1 MIRRREFI
9 AGLGGVAVWP
19 VAARAQQRRTQVIGV
34 LWGRFGGTGFPM
46 PEFRQGLADAGFV
59 VDKNVT
65 IELREADSLPQ
76 LRALANDLVQLQV
89 NVIFTGPTV
98 GASRAAKS
106 ATATVPIV
114 FSYGGDP
121 VKEGLVS
128 SLAHPGG
135 NVTGITSLA
144 SEIAGKRVDLLHQLV
159 PDSTRIGFLS
169 GPQQQASDTSYNNA
183 LEVAHALGLDLIIVR
198 LGRDIDLERA
208 FSIVAER
215 RVGALVVDNYGNL
228 GSWRSAPVI
237 SLAERFKIPAIYY
250 SRDAFREG
258 GLISYHVAFSERFR
272 KAAAQYV
279 GPILKGANP
288 ADLPVQQATKFE
300 LAINLK
306 TAKALGLTV
315 PQNLLALADEVIE

>member
-1 MIRRREFI
+1 MRRREFI
-9 AGLGGVAVWP
+9 AGISAAAWP
-19 VAARAQQRRTQVIGV
+19 LTARGQQPRTQVIGV

-46 PEFRQGLADAGFV
+46 PAFRQGLADAGFG
-59 VDKNVT
+59 KNPT
-65 IELREADSLPQ
+65 IELRETDLLSQ
-76 LRALANDLVQLQV
+76 LRALANDLVQRQV

-98 GASRAAKS
+98 GPLRAAKS
-106 ATATVPIV
+106 ATATIPIV

-121 VKEGLVS
+121 VKDGLVS

-144 SEIAGKRVDLLHQLV
+144 SEISGKRVDLLHQLV
-159 PDSTRIGFLS
+159 PDATRIGFLS
-169 GPQQQASDTSYNNA
+169 GPQELASAASYNNA
-183 LEVAHALGLDLIIVR
+183 VEGAHALGLDLIIAR

-208 FSIVAER
+208 FSILAER
-215 RVGALVVDNYGNL
+215 RVGALVVDNFGNL
-228 GSWRSAPVI
+228 GSWGSAPVI
-237 SLAERFKIPAIYY
+237 SLAERSKIPAIYY
-250 SRDAFREG
+250 SGDAVREG
-258 GLISYHVAFSERFR
+258 GLISYHVAFSERSR

-300 LAINLK
+300 LAINVK

-315 PQNLLALADEVIE
+315 PPTLLATADEVIE